1 NGSIILPFGVRMSP
15 NIIYNSAPPLNI
27 VEGIDQYGD
36 SITSNARPAIAPAGY
51 SAPACNQQL
60 ARTLSPCLV
69 TGTPYGNFLINPPA
83 GVPVIPINAFS
94 AYRQFNFNLR
104 LSRTWGFGES
114 TAPANNPRRGG
125 PGGGGPG
132 FGRGPGGGGGRGGP
146 GGGGPP
152 GGFGGFGGFG
162 ESSGRKYTL
171 TAGVMFHNIFNT
183 VNPGQ
188 IENDL
193 LSPRIGAP
201 LAQANIGGFG
211 GNANAQAFNR
221 RIDLNLRFSF

>member
-1 NGSIILPFGVRMSP
+1 MS
-15 NIIYNSAPPLNI
+15 
-27 VEGIDQYGD
+27 
-36 SITSNARPAIAPAGY
+36 
-51 SAPACNQQL
+51 
-60 ARTLSPCLV
+60 
-69 TGTPYGNFLINPPA
+69 GTPYGNFVINPPA
-83 GVPVIPINAFS
+83 GLPVIPINAFGGF
-94 AYRQFNFNLR
+94 RQFNFNLR

-114 TAPANNPRRGG
+114 TAPSNNPRRQGGG
-125 PGGGGPG
+125 PGGGG
-132 FGRGPGGGGGRGGP
+132 FGRGPGGGGGGRGP

-152 GGFGGFGGFG
+152 GGGFGGFGGD
-162 ESSGRKYTL
+162 SSGKRYTI
-171 TAGVMFHNIFNT
+171 TAGIMFHNLFNT

-193 LSPRIGAP
+193 LSPRIGDP